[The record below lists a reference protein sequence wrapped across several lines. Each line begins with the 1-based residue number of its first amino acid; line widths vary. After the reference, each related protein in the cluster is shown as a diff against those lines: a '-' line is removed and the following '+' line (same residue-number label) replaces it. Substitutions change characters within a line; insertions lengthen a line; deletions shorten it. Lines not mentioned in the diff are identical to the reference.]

1 MKAER
6 AREQLRQEREA
17 FEQMRREVARWSVL
31 RLCMGYGGL
40 GLMTGIAVVAGIVV
54 LQPERYGALPV
65 GAAATALLV
74 DMVSLAASI
83 ARLVLSRS
91 SMMALEPVIR
101 DPAWKQD
108 ACELHSDN

>member
-1 MKAER
+1 MMETER

-40 GLMTGIAVVAGIVV
+40 ALMTGIAVVAGIVV
-54 LQPERYGALPV
+54 LHPEHYAAVPV

-91 SMMALEPVIR
+91 SMMVLEPVTRGAGPEDRSRI
-101 DPAWKQD
+101 PA
-108 ACELHSDN
+108 

>member
-1 MKAER
+1 MVKTER

-40 GLMTGIAVVAGIVV
+40 GLMTGIAAIAGVVV
-54 LQPERYGALPV
+54 LHPDRYGAIPV

-91 SMMALEPVIR
+91 SMIVLEPLTQATAEER
-101 DPAWKQD
+101 RSARS
-108 ACELHSDN
+108 E

>member
-1 MKAER
+1 MMKTER

-17 FEQMRREVARWSVL
+17 FEQMRREVARWSIL

-40 GLMTGIAVVAGIVV
+40 GLMAGIAVVAGMVV
-54 LQPERYGALPV
+54 LQPDRYGPVPV

-83 ARLVLSRS
+83 ARLVLSRG
-91 SMMALEPVIR
+91 SMTVLEPVTR
-101 DPAWKQD
+101 TARGDDSNRAD
-108 ACELHSDN
+108 A

>member
-1 MKAER
+1 MMTTER

-17 FEQMRREVARWSVL
+17 FEQMRREVARWSIL

-40 GLMTGIAVVAGIVV
+40 ALMTGIAAIAGVVV
-54 LQPERYGALPV
+54 LHPDQYGSLPV

-91 SMMALEPVIR
+91 SMMVLEPVTQGATEDR
-101 DPAWKQD
+101 RSRRA
-108 ACELHSDN
+108 E